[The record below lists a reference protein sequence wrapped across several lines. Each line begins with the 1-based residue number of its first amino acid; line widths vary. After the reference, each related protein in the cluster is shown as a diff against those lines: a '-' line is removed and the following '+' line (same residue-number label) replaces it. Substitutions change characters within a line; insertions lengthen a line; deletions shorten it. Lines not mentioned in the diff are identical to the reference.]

1 MAASDY
7 EVLDERFGDL
17 VREHEKVQP
26 LFGDCRWAEGPV
38 YLPASRSLVWSDVPA
53 DRLLRWDE
61 TTGAVGVLRSPSHYS
76 NGNTV
81 DREGRLVTCEQG
93 ARRVTRT
100 EPDGSITVLADR
112 VDGRLL
118 NSPND
123 VVVRRSDGSIWFTDP
138 TYGIDSHYE
147 GHRAESEAG
156 GSHVYRIDPAG
167 GGCAVV
173 ADDFVQ
179 PNGLAFSLDERR
191 LYVADTGESH
201 VPDGPRHIR
210 AFDVGEDG
218 RLSGGDVLAT
228 CTAGVFDGFRL
239 DEDGR
244 IWVGAGDGVHCLAP
258 DGTLLGK
265 VRVAE
270 TVANVAFGGPRRSR
284 LFICASSSLHAVHVA
299 VTGAAGAL
307 GGDPL

>member
-1 MAASDY
+1 VAASDY
-7 EVLDERFGDL
+7 EILDERFDAI
-17 VREHEKVQP
+17 VRAHERLHR
-26 LFGDCRWAEGPV
+26 LFDDCRWAEGPV
-38 YLPASRSLVWSDVPA
+38 YLPASRSLVWSDIPE

-61 TTGAVGVLRSPSHYS
+61 TTGAVGVLRRPARYP

-81 DREGRLVTCEQG
+81 DREGRLVTCEHG
-93 ARRVTRT
+93 ERRVTRT
-100 EPDGSITVLADR
+100 EPSGRITVLADR
-112 VDGRLL
+112 VDGRRL

-123 VVVRRSDGSIWFTDP
+123 VVVRSDGSVWFSDP
-138 TYGIDSHYE
+138 TYGIDSDYE
-147 GHRAESEAG
+147 GHRGESETA
-156 GSHVYRIDPAG
+156 GSHVYRIDPVDG
-167 GGCAVV
+167 RCRRV

-210 AFDVGEDG
+210 VFDVSDDG

-228 CTAGVFDGFRL
+228 CTAGVFDGIRL

-244 IWVGAGDGVHCLAP
+244 IWAAAGDGVP
-258 DGTLLGK
+258 
-265 VRVAE
+265 E

-284 LFICASSSLHAVHVA
+284 LFICASSSVWALHLAVL
-299 VTGAAGAL
+299 GAPGAL
-307 GGDPL
+307 QL

>member
-7 EVLDERFGDL
+7 DVLDERFGAL
-17 VREHEKVQP
+17 VRPHERLHR
-26 LFGDCRWAEGPV
+26 LFDDCRWAEGPV
-38 YLPASRSLVWSDVPA
+38 YLPASRSLVWSDIPA

-61 TTGAVGVLRSPSHYS
+61 TTGAVGVLRSPSRFP

-81 DREGRLVTCEQG
+81 DREGRLVTCEHGGRQ
-93 ARRVTRT
+93 VTRT
-100 EPDGSITVLADR
+100 EHSGRITVLADR
-112 VDGRLL
+112 VDGRRL

-123 VVVRRSDGSIWFTDP
+123 VVVRSDGSVWFSDP
-138 TYGIDSHYE
+138 TYGIDSDYE
-147 GHRAESEAG
+147 GHRGESETA
-156 GSHVYRIDPAG
+156 GSHLYRIDPVDG
-167 GGCAVV
+167 RCRRV

-201 VPDGPRHIR
+201 VPDGPRHVR
-210 AFDVGEDG
+210 AFDVADDG

-228 CTAGVFDGFRL
+228 CTAGVFDGIRL
-239 DEDGR
+239 DEAGR
-244 IWVGAGDGVHCLAP
+244 IWAAAGDGVHCLAP

-265 VRVAE
+265 VRVPE

-284 LFICASSSLHAVHVA
+284 LFICASSSVWAVHLA
-299 VTGAAGAL
+299 VMGAPGAL
-307 GGDPL
+307 Q